1 MAQKAAFTPI
11 FAENT
16 EKNMAILKIHSQINT
31 ADNVADLRYF
41 GYDGISYKDVDEFV
55 TSIAEDDN
63 EIELR
68 LHCEGGVCTEGWA
81 IYDRLRAS
89 GKEITAIV
97 EGLAASM
104 ATVILMAAPKERRKA
119 YENATLLVHNPYTIA
134 AGGTADELRKAAEDM
149 QMEQD
154 RILDLYVERCGCDR
168 DEMQALMNE
177 NKPIDAKKALEM
189 GLIGEII
196 APASARGNVELK
208 YESQGMETT
217 EVKTSLFQKM
227 LRALGFASAE
237 EVDETA
243 LDAVE
248 DTAEGTEALC
258 MELSAADGSTI
269 SIERESGSPQVG
281 DKASPD
287 GEWTMPDGRVI
298 VIEDGVITE
307 IRTEEDTEAEDS
319 EEVDEV
325 QALRDE
331 VENLKAQLADALRM
345 AKTADDLRI
354 LNAVKMAGGEDV
366 LRKVASEYVPD
377 PRTKEGKDAM
387 ARADERAE
395 SPMRMEIEARKKG
408 EWKK

>member
-1 MAQKAAFTPI
+1 
-11 FAENT
+11 
-16 EKNMAILKIHSQINT
+16 MAILKIHSQINT
-31 ADNVADLRYF
+31 ADNVADLRFF

-119 YENATLLVHNPYTIA
+119 YENATLLVHNPYTFA

-177 NKPIDAKKALEM
+177 NKPIDTKKALEM

-227 LRALGFASAE
+227 LRKLGFASAE
-237 EVDETA
+237 ELDETA
-243 LDAVE
+243 LDAV
-248 DTAEGTEALC
+248 DDAAETVEALC

-269 SIERESGSPQVG
+269 SIERENGAPQVG

-287 GEWTMPDGRVI
+287 GEWQMPDGRVI
-298 VIEDGVITE
+298 VIEDGVITD
-307 IRTEEDTEAEDS
+307 IKTEEEDPEAEDKA

-331 VENLKAQLADALRM
+331 VESLKAQLEDAMKM
-345 AKTADDLRI
+345 AKTKDELRI

-366 LRKVASEYVPD
+366 LRQVASGYVPD
-377 PRTKEGKDAM
+377 PRKNDGIEAK

-408 EWKK
+408 EWKKK